1 MGSFSS
7 SQAWPALPANIQLFS
22 PCILIT
28 VQEKV
33 RAQLGAQV
41 TAFDSVEDG
50 QQTLHNGD
58 VLRLATKPVVVGR
71 ALHFIVGQ
79 VSMCIFL
86 SVGLSHINVA

>member
-1 MGSFSS
+1 MRTISS
-7 SQAWPALPANIQLFS
+7 SQAWPALPPSIQLFS
-22 PCILIT
+22 PCISIV

-33 RAQLGAQV
+33 RAQFGAQV

-79 VSMCIFL
+79 VSICIVS
-86 SVGLSHINVA
+86 SVE

>member
-1 MGSFSS
+1 V
-7 SQAWPALPANIQLFS
+7 
-22 PCILIT
+22 

-79 VSMCIFL
+79 ASTCSFG
-86 SVGLSHINVA
+86 SAE